1 MAIEIK
7 QPGLLT
13 TVQDRGRTGYYHLGI
28 PQGGALDQYSYEIAN
43 ALVGNQGG
51 EAVLECTYM
60 GPEFTAD
67 ADTIIAVTGAPVD
80 IFINGEAA
88 PMWTALQVSAGS
100 TVKFGFLTK
109 GVRFYVAFAGGIDVP
124 EVMESR
130 STYLLG
136 GLGGFEG
143 RKLDA
148 GDKLPLTTPGVFQ
161 ARTLAEKYR
170 PEFGDRRQYRVVL
183 GLYDHLLEEEGIK
196 NLLTEE
202 WTLTPVADRSGLRF
216 EGPGVTWK
224 EREQPFGAGSDPSN
238 IVDAGYAVGSIQIP
252 GGTQPIVLHRDA
264 VSGGGYAMVATVISA
279 DMDLLA
285 RSQPGTTVNF
295 TRVTVDEALE
305 ARKAASALLEEAKAS
320 L

>member
-136 GLGGFEG
+136 GLGGFKG

-148 GDKLPLTTPGVFQ
+148 GDKLPLTTSGVFQ

-170 PEFGDRRQYRVVL
+170 PEFGDKRQYRVVL

-285 RSQPGTTVNF
+285 RSQPGTKVNF